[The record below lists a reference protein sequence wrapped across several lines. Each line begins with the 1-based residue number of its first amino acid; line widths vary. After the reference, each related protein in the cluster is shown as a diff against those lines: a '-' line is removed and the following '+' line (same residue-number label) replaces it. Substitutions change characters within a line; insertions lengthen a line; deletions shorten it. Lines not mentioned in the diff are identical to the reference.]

1 MKQDP
6 ALPTGSECR
15 IIRAIDAEGS
25 VPNEYLVE
33 ALGWKKN
40 YLATLLGRLKRRGY
54 VEVDRLQDDI
64 NPETYFAFWS
74 LTEMGLDFQKFLLD
88 WGIGNV

>member
-15 IIRAIDAEGS
+15 IIRAIDPEGS
-25 VPNEYLVE
+25 VPNEDIL
-33 ALGWKKN
+33 AATGWKKN

-54 VEVDRLQDDI
+54 VEVDYLQDDV
-64 NPETYFAFWS
+64 NTETRYAFWS
-74 LTEMGLDFQKFLLD
+74 LTEMGLAFREFLLD